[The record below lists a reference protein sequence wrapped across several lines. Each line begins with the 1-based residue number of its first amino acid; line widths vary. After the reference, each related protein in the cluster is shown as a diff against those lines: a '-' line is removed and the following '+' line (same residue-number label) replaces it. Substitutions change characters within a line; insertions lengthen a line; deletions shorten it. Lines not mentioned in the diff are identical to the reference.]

1 MEGFLQKYGV
11 DGIDLVYAHND
22 DMALGAIE
30 AIEAAGGT
38 PGEDIK
44 IVSIDAVKDG
54 MQALVDGKIN
64 FIVECNPLLGEQAA
78 DLVKKVVD
86 GERRRQGVL
95 RGGPELHRRSRRPRS
110 STRVRTDPAAPVTVN
125 ECCSAGCRHARR
137 SSALSAKGE

>member
-1 MEGFLQKYGV
+1 MVIACVALKIAFEADMQWLEPNARKEMESALATQA
-11 DGIDLVYAHND
+11 IDLVYAHND

-78 DLVKKVVD
+78 DLVKKVLADEAVEKAYYVPD
-86 GERRRQGVL
+86 ESFTQEQAAEVID
-95 RGGPELHRRSRRPRS
+95 SRPY
-110 STRVRTDPAAPVTVN
+110 
-125 ECCSAGCRHARR
+125 
-137 SSALSAKGE
+137 